1 MNKVKKSFDDYIVYF
16 NEGKLSDAQI
26 SKELGV
32 RVVLMYV
39 K

>member
-16 NEGKLSDAQI
+16 NEGKLNDAQI
-26 SKELGV
+26 SKEMGV
-32 RVVLMYV
+32 SVLMYV